1 MDLALTPQQEMLKN
15 AAKDFVAQEC
25 PKTFVREMDEQG
37 DGFSRPLWK
46 KVSDLGWAGMI
57 IPEQYGGAGQGFTD
71 LGVLYEEMGR
81 GLLPSPHHSSAVLCS
96 LILMNGGS
104 DQQKQR
110 LLPAIAKGE
119 QILAFAFTEPDYGW
133 EASQVTLSATA
144 GGGGYV
150 LNGTKL
156 FVHDAH
162 IADSLV
168 VVARTRQGANPRDG
182 ITLFLVDRNAPN
194 VAVRTLTGFT
204 GERQNEIR
212 FNNVQV
218 AADRVIGPVDGGW
231 AILEKSLDPATA
243 ALCAYMV
250 GGIQEI
256 FEWTVNYGRTRQQ
269 FGVPIGTFQRVQDHV
284 VEIVN
289 HLDAARWTTF
299 EALWKIDANQP
310 GITEAV
316 SVAKAVAS
324 EAYER
329 GTFHAHEVH
338 AGIGISKEYGLHL
351 YTKKAR
357 TLFSYLGD
365 PSYHRSRIAQ
375 LLAL

>member
-144 GGGGYV
+144 GGG
-150 LNGTKL
+150 
-156 FVHDAH
+156 AH
-162 IADSLV
+162 PPG
-168 VVARTRQGANPRDG
+168 RQP
-182 ITLFLVDRNAPN
+182 P
-194 VAVRTLTGFT
+194 
-204 GERQNEIR
+204 
-212 FNNVQV
+212 
-218 AADRVIGPVDGGW
+218 
-231 AILEKSLDPATA
+231 
-243 ALCAYMV
+243 
-250 GGIQEI
+250 
-256 FEWTVNYGRTRQQ
+256 
-269 FGVPIGTFQRVQDHV
+269 
-284 VEIVN
+284 
-289 HLDAARWTTF
+289 
-299 EALWKIDANQP
+299 
-310 GITEAV
+310 
-316 SVAKAVAS
+316 
-324 EAYER
+324 
-329 GTFHAHEVH
+329 
-338 AGIGISKEYGLHL
+338 
-351 YTKKAR
+351 
-357 TLFSYLGD
+357 
-365 PSYHRSRIAQ
+365 
-375 LLAL
+375 